1 MRQTFYKITPKN
13 RWRLILILSFI
24 LLAILLSSLLENR
37 NLKQINSDF
46 TSLYKDRLIP
56 AAEAYF
62 IAEHLH
68 EKDLLLE
75 RLAELNKNEYQK
87 FEQQLISKNQAI
99 DSLILEYEKTY
110 FVNEESKS
118 FKHFKTNLERYL
130 VSEKKIITLI
140 EANKIEKSK
149 QIINRETLV
158 LLDSLQKDLHTLAS
172 IQARVGKELLENSR
186 SDFASNNL
194 LYYLRFVLTLV
205 VGFFILLL
213 VRTSGMMS
221 LEKKNYNPLK
231 VIKPEDD

>member
-1 MRQTFYKITPKN
+1 MRQKLYKITPKN

-24 LLAILLSSLLENR
+24 LLAILLSSLLENK
-37 NLKQINSDF
+37 NLNQINSDF
-46 TSLYKDRLIP
+46 TSIYKDRLIP

-75 RLAELNKNEYQK
+75 RLVFFQEKDNIKILQK
-87 FEQQLISKNQAI
+87 LISKNQAI
-99 DSLILEYEKTY
+99 DSLIVEYEKTY
-110 FVNEESKS
+110 FVNEESKL
-118 FKHFKTNLERYL
+118 FQHFKTNLKKYFA
-130 VSEKKIITLI
+130 SENEIIELI
-140 EANKIEKSK
+140 QENKLEKTK
-149 QIINRETLV
+149 QIINQETLV
-158 LLDSLQKDLHTLAS
+158 LLDSLQKDLHILAS
-172 IQARVGKELLENSR
+172 IQTKVGKELLDNSR
-186 SDFASNNL
+186 SGFASNNL
-194 LYYLRFVLTLV
+194 LYYLRFVLTIV